1 MADIFISYAKP
12 DWHLALT
19 LSEYLKSEGWSVWWD
34 KSLTSGE
41 IFRDEIMRQLA
52 TAKAVIVIWTE
63 RSVKSDCVCAEAGR
77 AKADGKLIPVKQ
89 QTLRYSDIP
98 LPFGEMHTE
107 NLNPNDMALIRA
119 AVVAQLARPPPHPAA
134 LNLQVFRYQFLT
146 WIGMVGGTIT
156 LFTNIRGIFDLA
168 DWARWVVT
176 HWHLWSHHVWS
187 YLFGW
192 LRISIPERIVP
203 LLSFASFTLMLVI
216 GTRLK
221 LANDQKKG
229 RKTKP
234 VENFGRSL
242 PRLLAWSAVYLSFLC
257 AMYYFLPKYDP
268 SATTQLL
275 LTRAVLLLAWT
286 APYLLLIYFSEDRL
300 QVAFTS
306 VLLVIF
312 YAILVYIPATT
323 LNREAP
329 YFLRVVGWKAM
340 ALYFIPAISLMAIVS
355 FVPAAYIS
363 RRLSF
368 LLVGTIL
375 LFAFNEVSLLELRHY
390 IWG

>member
-1 MADIFISYAKP
+1 
-12 DWHLALT
+12 
-19 LSEYLKSEGWSVWWD
+19 
-34 KSLTSGE
+34 
-41 IFRDEIMRQLA
+41 
-52 TAKAVIVIWTE
+52 
-63 RSVKSDCVCAEAGR
+63 
-77 AKADGKLIPVKQ
+77 
-89 QTLRYSDIP
+89 
-98 LPFGEMHTE
+98 
-107 NLNPNDMALIRA
+107 
-119 AVVAQLARPPPHPAA
+119 
-134 LNLQVFRYQFLT
+134 
-146 WIGMVGGTIT
+146 
-156 LFTNIRGIFDLA
+156 
-168 DWARWVVT
+168 
-176 HWHLWSHHVWS
+176 
-187 YLFGW
+187 
-192 LRISIPERIVP
+192 
-203 LLSFASFTLMLVI
+203 MLVI